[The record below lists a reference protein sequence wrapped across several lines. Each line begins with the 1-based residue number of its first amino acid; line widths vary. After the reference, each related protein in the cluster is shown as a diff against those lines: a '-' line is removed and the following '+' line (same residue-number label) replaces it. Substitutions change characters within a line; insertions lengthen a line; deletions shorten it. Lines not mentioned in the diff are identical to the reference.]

1 MWVFLDYCYV
11 NHCILLTLLLHN
23 HTSPMM
29 WLHNPVKWGSALVP
43 RVVEFVHSCGFV
55 GGGGGIDEHVNLSF
69 IQMNGI
75 NPIITPIIITITQP
89 RSHPSIHPSDNLL
102 SLWQLS
108 RRRRRLG
115 NVSPGYIFFFHC
127 SALVGFR
134 IGKYLK
140 SLIGLYI
147 QVFIRPLSA
156 YHLTV
161 MKTGLGTVT
170 CCWGSKKGCCSFNR
184 IKEDVVF
191 SSNDFIIIIIIL
203 TLARVAALQVINYYF
218 ISKIEFVGKLQLKMI
233 SSLNTWYVPQ
243 PQL

>member
-43 RVVEFVHSCGFV
+43 RVCRWIRSFMWVRGRRRWHRRTCKLEFHSN
-55 GGGGGIDEHVNLSF
+55 ERHKPN
-69 IQMNGI
+69 NY
-75 NPIITPIIITITQP
+75 
-89 RSHPSIHPSDNLL
+89 SHNNYDYPTKEPSIHPSIRQFAEFVAD
-102 SLWQLS
+102 
-108 RRRRRLG
+108 
-115 NVSPGYIFFFHC
+115 IKKTTTT
-127 SALVGFR
+127 
-134 IGKYLK
+134 IGECVP
-140 SLIGLYI
+140 GLYLLL
-147 QVFIRPLSA
+147 PLFCPCGLSNWEIFKIPNRIIHTCIYSPPSLCA

-218 ISKIEFVGKLQLKMI
+218 ISKIEFSGKLQLKMI
-233 SSLNTWYVPQ
+233 SSLNT
-243 PQL
+243 